1 MDIYIINIPSIL
13 TYRYSGRIQA
23 STVLS
28 RTGIYEEINL
38 VLHISRCYINRLE
51 SWPAGAGAGRGLGI
65 NETCTSRSTKFK
77 VKHVLLINFITT
89 TTAAATGV
97 RHQ

>member
-1 MDIYIINIPSIL
+1 MDIYITNIPNIL

-51 SWPAGAGAGRGLGI
+51 NLPAGARHGRWQLLAAGP
-65 NETCTSRSTKFK
+65 TCPAILNG
-77 VKHVLLINFITT
+77 VL
-89 TTAAATGV
+89 
-97 RHQ
+97 

>member
-1 MDIYIINIPSIL
+1 MDIYITNIPNIL

-38 VLHISRCYINRLE
+38 VLHIYRYYINRLE
-51 SWPAGAGAGRGLGI
+51 NWPA
-65 NETCTSRSTKFK
+65 
-77 VKHVLLINFITT
+77 
-89 TTAAATGV
+89 AAAAAAAAGV
-97 RHQ
+97 GHQ

>member
-1 MDIYIINIPSIL
+1 MDIYITNIPNIL

-38 VLHISRCYINRLE
+38 VLNISRYYINCLE
-51 SWPAGAGAGRGLGI
+51 NWPA
-65 NETCTSRSTKFK
+65 
-77 VKHVLLINFITT
+77 
-89 TTAAATGV
+89 AAAAAGGRRPAGV
-97 RHQ
+97 GHQ